1 MRLLERL
8 ATYLDLLGVPTGR
21 LCPGNLIADVC
32 GHFVTAD
39 MLIEAGVTVPG
50 RTWSVGDLRL
60 AATDY
65 VGLDLVSEV
74 LAEEMH
80 PGLSI
85 QESWRQ
91 RASRLLEQ
99 AESNPEYFKRSI
111 DEISENILEA
121 QRRLST

>member
-1 MRLLERL
+1 MRLLERF

-21 LCPGNLIADVC
+21 LCPGNLIADVS

-39 MLIEAGVTVPG
+39 RLVEAGVTIPG
-50 RTWSVGDLRL
+50 RTWSIDDLRL

-65 VGLDLVSEV
+65 IGLDLVSEV

-85 QESWRQ
+85 EEYWRR
-91 RASRLLEQ
+91 RAGNLLEQ
-99 AESNPEYFKRSI
+99 AESNSEYFKRSI
-111 DEISENILEA
+111 DEISKNILDA

>member
-1 MRLLERL
+1 MRLFERL
-8 ATYLDLLGVPTGR
+8 ATYLDILGVPTGR

-39 MLIEAGVTVPG
+39 RLVEAGVTVPG
-50 RTWSVGDLRL
+50 RQWSVDDLRL
-60 AATDY
+60 AAMDY

-80 PGLSI
+80 PDLSI
-85 QESWRQ
+85 NEYWSQ
-91 RASRLLEQ
+91 RADRLLDQ
-99 AESNPEYFKRSI
+99 AESNPEHFKKSL

-121 QRRLST
+121 QRRLSL